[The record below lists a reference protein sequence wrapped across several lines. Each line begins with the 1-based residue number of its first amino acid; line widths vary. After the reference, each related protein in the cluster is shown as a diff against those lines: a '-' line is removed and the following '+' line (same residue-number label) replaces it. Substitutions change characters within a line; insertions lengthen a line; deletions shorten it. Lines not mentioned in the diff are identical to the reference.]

1 MILTEI
7 YTAAKDCVAA
17 LPEFFEGVEVT
28 FPFEGGITP
37 IGDWSDREN
46 MGMVVTGDGIGLK
59 SGVYFFAK
67 PDGEVIYIGK
77 AQSLHQ
83 RVWGHVKTPETLEDG
98 RKIFPKQGFQCEN
111 SREEIELIKS
121 GKALLGVITIS
132 DSDLVSLIEVYL
144 HTKYIKKCGKLP
156 ALNKQIG

>member
-7 YTAAKDCVAA
+7 YTVTKKCVAA
-17 LPEFFEGVEVT
+17 LPEFFKGVEVT
-28 FPFEGGITP
+28 FPFEGRTTP
-37 IGDWSDREN
+37 IGDWSDRGN

-59 SGVYFFAK
+59 SGVYIFAK

-77 AQSLHQ
+77 AASLHQ
-83 RVWGHVKTPETLEDG
+83 RVWGHVQTPETLEDG
-98 RKIFPKQGFQCEN
+98 RKIFPKQGFHCEN

-121 GKALLGVITIS
+121 GEALLGVITVS

-144 HTKYIKKCGKLP
+144 HTKHIKKCGKLP